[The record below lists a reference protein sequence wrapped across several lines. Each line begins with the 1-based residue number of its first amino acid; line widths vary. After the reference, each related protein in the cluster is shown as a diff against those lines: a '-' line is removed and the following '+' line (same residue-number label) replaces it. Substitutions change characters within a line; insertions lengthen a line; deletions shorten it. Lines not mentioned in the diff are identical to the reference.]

1 MKIVELLDRTK
12 HDAGVESDYALA
24 KVLDIHKA
32 RVSAY
37 YSGKEAPNEWACLKI
52 SEITGIPLETVIATV
67 KAESE
72 KDDERRAVWEN
83 YIKRLGGIAASALI
97 TLCVTVTLLV
107 TPTPSEA
114 AQDKGFQP
122 VTICIM

>member
-24 KVLDIHKA
+24 KVLGIHKA

-52 SEITGIPLETVIATV
+52 SEITGIPLDTVIATV

-83 YIKRLGGIAASALI
+83 YMKRLGGLAASFLI
-97 TLCVTVTLLV
+97 TLCVTVTMLV
-107 TPTPSEA
+107 TSPPSQA
-114 AQDKGFQP
+114 AQGKDLGP
-122 VTICIM
+122 VTFCIM